1 MGERERHR
9 AQGRENKGAKE
20 KGESTYQFGVDFGV
34 QSSVADKVDDPSLG
48 LLGGHVQLVCQH
60 TERHTQT
67 HTHKEPAP
75 LIAPVLQ
82 ECPLNRPSPAVS
94 TLVQE
99 LRTYK

>member
-67 HTHKEPAP
+67 HTHTKSQLP
-75 LIAPVLQ
+75 LDLQ
-82 ECPLNRPSPAVS
+82 GVRGVYVALSDGKMNWSS
-94 TLVQE
+94 HHSS
-99 LRTYK
+99 